1 MIKLNQC
8 VLPTTFQLLN
18 DIGRNYLNE
27 VFQWA
32 TESNRTLRNHSCK
45 LKHPFYKTTANQIS
59 FFEEGLQNG
68 INFYESKKKLNNNI
82 FKHNVKKLL
91 LAQLT
96 N

>member
-18 DIGRNYLNE
+18 DIGRNYLND

-32 TESNRTLRNHSCK
+32 TESNRTLRNNYYK
-45 LKHPFYKTTANQIS
+45 LLLLIKS
-59 FFEEGLQNG
+59 LFFWEGPQNG
-68 INFYESKKKLNNNI
+68 MNFYESKKKLNNKI